1 MKLISLNTYGGR
13 FFDNL
18 MEFIRQNSQDTD
30 IFCFQELLHT
40 PKDTAQ
46 VEQFR
51 ANFFSEI
58 SRALPNF
65 KAIFAPVQPGAYPA
79 GNTTADII
87 FGLGIFIKNNFNI
100 QDSGD
105 FFVVGDEHSHIPSQA
120 TTLPFKTQYLK
131 LLIDGKILTICNVH
145 GTAFPINKQDT
156 NERLEQSKKIL
167 NFANNEP
174 GEKIITGDFN
184 LFPDTESIKMFEKNG
199 FNNLVKD
206 FHIASTRGSLVKQ
219 LHPEYDKEPEGF
231 QEFADYTFV
240 SPGIKVKNYTV
251 PDLPL
256 SDHLPLILEF
266 KI

>member
-1 MKLISLNTYGGR
+1 MKLISLNTYSGR
-13 FFDNL
+13 FFDSV
-18 MEFIRQNSQDTD
+18 MEFIIQNSQDTD

-40 PKDTAQ
+40 KKNTPW

-58 SRALPNF
+58 SRALPDF

-79 GNTTADII
+79 GNTTADIT
-87 FGLGIFIKNNFNI
+87 FGLGIFIKNNFDI

-105 FFVVGDEHSHIPSQA
+105 FFVVGDEHSHIPGQA
-120 TTLPFKTQYLK
+120 TTLPFKTQYIK
-131 LLIDGKILTICNVH
+131 LLINGKLLTICNVH
-145 GTAFPINKQDT
+145 GTAFPINKRDT
-156 NERLEQSKKIL
+156 EERIEQSKKIL
-167 NFANNEP
+167 SFINNKP

-184 LFPDTESIKMFEKNG
+184 LFPDTESIKMFEERG
-199 FNNLVKD
+199 FNNLIKN
-206 FHIASTRGSLVKQ
+206 FNIASTRGSLVKQ
-219 LHPEYDKEPEGF
+219 LHPEYAKQPGGL

-240 SPGIKVKNYTV
+240 SPGIKVKKYTV